1 MDRNRCNV
9 PRHRPES
16 GVGHYESWFQRGNHP
31 IRPLAF
37 WIRYTLFHPR
47 GGAPSG
53 ELWGIWFDGEKE
65 QICAAKQ
72 TVAWS
77 SCRLGTSALDVTLG
91 DATLRDGALMGGVQ
105 GGGNTLQ
112 WDLQYTGG
120 DRPLL
125 LLPERLYSAPLPRA
139 KALVGTPGAL
149 FSGSLVVQGT
159 RHAIEGWPGS
169 QNHNWGSKHTDRYAW
184 GQVAGF
190 DDAPDAFLECATAK
204 LRFGPLWTPWL
215 TTVVLRLDG
224 REYAINSIFRAARA
238 QASLTYFDWQ
248 LQTHDEQASIRCHI
262 RAPRERFVGLT
273 YGNPPGGTK
282 TCLNSKLA
290 SCELTLTRPGQEPR
304 VLHSRHRA
312 AFEILTDDSDHGVPV
327 VV

>member
-1 MDRNRCNV
+1 MDRNRCNA
-9 PRHRPES
+9 PRHRPQS
-16 GVGHYESWFQRGNHP
+16 DAGHYESWFQRGNHP
-31 IRPLAF
+31 TRPLAF

-47 GGAPSG
+47 GGTPSG

-65 QICAAKQ
+65 QIRAAKQ
-72 TVAWS
+72 TVDWS
-77 SCRLGTSALDVTLG
+77 RCRLGGSGLDITLG
-91 DATLRDGALMGGVQ
+91 DATLRDGELAGSVQ

-112 WDLQYTGG
+112 WDLRYTGG

-149 FSGSLVVQGT
+149 FSGTLVVQGT
-159 RHAIEGWPGS
+159 PHAIDGWPGS

-204 LRFGPLWTPWL
+204 LRLGPIWTPWL

-224 REYAINSIFRAARA
+224 KEYAITSMLRAARA
-238 QASLTYFDWQ
+238 EASLTYFDWRFR
-248 LQTHDEQASIRCHI
+248 THSEQASIRCHI
-262 RAPRERFVGLT
+262 QAPRELFVGLT

-290 SCELTLTRPGQEPR
+290 SCELTLALPGQRER